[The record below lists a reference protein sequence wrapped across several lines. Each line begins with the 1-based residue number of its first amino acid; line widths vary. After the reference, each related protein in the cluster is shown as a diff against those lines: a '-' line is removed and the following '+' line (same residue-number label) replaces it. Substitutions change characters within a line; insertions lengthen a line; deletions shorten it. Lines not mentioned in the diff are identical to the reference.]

1 MTKADGER
9 ATRDE
14 GPARTDGSRRVVLAS
29 GAATRTTASVSPIGP
44 YGRAYA
50 SKGLPLMSF
59 WMSSGDTPSVAIQ
72 SANSRMEA

>member
-1 MTKADGER
+1 MTWADVGQ
-9 ATRDE
+9 ATRDD
-14 GPARTDGSRRVVLAS
+14 GPAETDGSRRVVLAS

-59 WMSSGDTPSVAIQ
+59 WISSGDTPSVAIH
-72 SANSRMEA
+72 SANSRIEA